1 MYASLGCFDEV
12 LLSAQCLCELL
23 EGHRHVKPQVL
34 QVLTSTM
41 DRVDKG

>member
-12 LLSAQCLCELL
+12 LLAAQCLCELL
-23 EGHRHVKPQVL
+23 EGRRHVEPQVL

-41 DRVDKG
+41 DGADKG